1 MTRTQMTR
9 LRRLARAFAVTL
21 AALAVAAP
29 AAQAMPAPRSVD
41 TLTTPRTTVH
51 TFYLDQYLATHR
63 GLVAGSPATPTTT
76 PVATPVAVP
85 APVST
90 GNGFDWAD
98 AAIGAAVAAGTL
110 ALLGLAGIGVRAR
123 GFAH

>member
-1 MTRTQMTR
+1 
-9 LRRLARAFAVTL
+9 V
-21 AALAVAAP
+21 AL
-29 AAQAMPAPRSVD
+29 
-41 TLTTPRTTVH
+41 
-51 TFYLDQYLATHR
+51 
-63 GLVAGSPATPTTT
+63 
-76 PVATPVAVP
+76 P

>member
-9 LRRLARAFAVTL
+9 IRRLARAFAVAL

-41 TLTTPRTTVH
+41 TQTTPRTTLH

-63 GLVAGSPATPTTT
+63 DLVAGSAATPT